1 MGNKLRYIVTRES
14 SLSHAVAAAS
24 GVVGNPTGP
33 TSGGQY
39 STKYYDPVARHER
52 YLREKAAKGGASSY
66 TRSVKKLSTSS
77 SSSTASNSGKS
88 GGSGGSGGSSRKGS
102 SGSNSSKAM
111 SEQLQKLREESSL
124 NTAARQEAAK
134 RKIED
139 LKAKLA
145 EQIQKLQEDAYNKSQ
160 GEENLAELRGISQN
174 LRSQIKSLQNKS
186 STEINQVGTKL
197 QNWISTE
204 KESLEKRIASLYS
217 SYGQKYSYTTDAD
230 RKRASEKR
238 EKEVASRADAIYK
251 KQSS

>member
-14 SLSHAVAAAS
+14 SLSHAVTAAS

-77 SSSTASNSGKS
+77 SSSTASSSGKS
-88 GGSGGSGGSSRKGS
+88 GGSGGSSGKGS
-102 SGSNSSKAM
+102 SGSSSSKAM

-186 STEINQVGTKL
+186 STEINQVGTQL

-217 SYGQKYSYTTDAD
+217 SYGQTYNYTTDAD

>member
-14 SLSHAVAAAS
+14 SLSHAVTISS
-24 GVVGNPTGP
+24 GAVGNPTGP
-33 TSGGQY
+33 INGGQY

-52 YLREKAAKGGASSY
+52 YLREKAAKRGTSSY
-66 TRSVKKLSTSS
+66 TGSVKKLSTSS
-77 SSSTASNSGKS
+77 SNSTSTASSSGKS
-88 GGSGGSGGSSRKGS
+88 GGSGGSSGKGS
-102 SGSNSSKAM
+102 SGSSSSKAM
-111 SEQLQKLREESSL
+111 SKQLQKLREESSL
-124 NTAARQEAAK
+124 NTAAQQEATK

-186 STEINQVGTKL
+186 SNEINQVGTQL

-217 SYGQKYSYTTDAD
+217 SYGQTYSYTTDAD

>member
-14 SLSHAVAAAS
+14 SLSHAVTAAS
-24 GVVGNPTGP
+24 DVVGNPTGP
-33 TSGGQY
+33 ASGGQY

-77 SSSTASNSGKS
+77 SSSTVSSSGKS
-88 GGSGGSGGSSRKGS
+88 GGSGGSSGKGS
-102 SGSNSSKAM
+102 SGSSSSKAM

-160 GEENLAELRGISQN
+160 GEENLAELRGVSQN

-186 STEINQVGTKL
+186 STEINQVGTQL

-217 SYGQKYSYTTDAD
+217 SYGQTYNYTTDAD

>member
-14 SLSHAVAAAS
+14 SLSHAVTAAS
-24 GVVGNPTGP
+24 DVVGNPTGP

-77 SSSTASNSGKS
+77 SSSTASSSGKS
-88 GGSGGSGGSSRKGS
+88 GGSGGSSGKGS
-102 SGSNSSKAM
+102 SGSSSSKAM

-186 STEINQVGTKL
+186 STEINQVGTQL

-217 SYGQKYSYTTDAD
+217 SYGQTYNYTTDAD